1 MALCAFGISRLPLFF
16 QEQIKGSKNAPI
28 ARFDGLCCY
37 QTRSKKILLRLARR
51 AAFQKPRRKAKAKAK
66 ASVTPE
72 SASWG
77 VLSIRRAI
85 RQSLPDGGRQEV
97 ASRLV
102 VTRGDGPVLL
112 ALGKEVLDLMASQAM
127 PARQR

>member
-37 QTRSKKILLRLARR
+37 QTRSKKSLSRLARR
-51 AAFQKPRRKAKAKAK
+51 AAFQKPRRKAKASA
-66 ASVTPE
+66 APE

-77 VLSIRRAI
+77 MLSIRRAI
-85 RQSLPDGGRQEV
+85 RQSLPDGGPQEV

>member
-51 AAFQKPRRKAKAKAK
+51 AAFQKPRRKAK